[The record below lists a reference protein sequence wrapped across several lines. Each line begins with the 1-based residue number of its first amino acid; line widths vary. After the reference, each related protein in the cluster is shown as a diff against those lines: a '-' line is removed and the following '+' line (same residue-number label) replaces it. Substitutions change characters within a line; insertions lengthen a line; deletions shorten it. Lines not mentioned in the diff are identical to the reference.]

1 MQFRYAYTAGKEAV
15 VRHSLE
21 RSISDYVKETIP
33 DAHRLYSKK
42 TSYTNKG
49 QVRQDWRNIIDKNGQ
64 EINQIY
70 IEMYKELLD
79 DASYYVADVE
89 LTK

>member
-15 VRHSLE
+15 VRHELE
-21 RSISDYVKETIP
+21 RSISNYVKEIIP
-33 DAHRLYSKK
+33 DAHRLYSKR
-42 TSYTNKG
+42 TSSSNKG
-49 QVRQDWRNIIDKNGQ
+49 QIRQDWRNVINKEGQ

-70 IEMYKELLD
+70 IEMYKERAD
-79 DASYYVADVE
+79 DSSYYVADVD

>member
-15 VRHSLE
+15 IRHELE
-21 RSISDYVKETIP
+21 RSISDYVKEIIP

-42 TSYTNKG
+42 TASTNKG
-49 QVRQDWRNIIDKNGQ
+49 QIRQDWRNIINKDGQ
-64 EINQIY
+64 EIHQIY
-70 IEMYKELLD
+70 IEMYKELTD
-79 DASYYVADVE
+79 GSSFYIADVE

>member
-15 VRHSLE
+15 VRHMLE
-21 RSISDYVKETIP
+21 RSISDYVKEMIP

-42 TSYTNKG
+42 TSFANKG
-49 QVRQDWRNIIDKNGQ
+49 LIRQDWRNIIDKNGQ

-70 IEMYKELLD
+70 IEMYKELMD

-89 LTK
+89 WTK